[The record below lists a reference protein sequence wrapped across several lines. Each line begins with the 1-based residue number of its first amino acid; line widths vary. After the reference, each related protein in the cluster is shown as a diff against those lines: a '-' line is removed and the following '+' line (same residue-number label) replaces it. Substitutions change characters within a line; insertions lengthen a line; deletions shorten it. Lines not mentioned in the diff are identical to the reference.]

1 MCLSLSGMVQVPALA
16 AEVWR
21 EEEVTTALDIPRLDL
36 TTEPNMARN
45 SSERDSE
52 PKTKTKR

>member
-1 MCLSLSGMVQVPALA
+1 MSLSGMVQVPALA

-52 PKTKTKR
+52 PKTKTKS